1 MYVMKTFEGLKEE
14 FTRYTFSL
22 VLNLKYYMLSL
33 RTAKLLFYVIAD
45 RKFKELL
52 DDLKWIL
59 YSKS

>member
-1 MYVMKTFEGLKEE
+1 MKTFEGLKEE

-45 RKFKELL
+45 RQKTTNSATSVLN
-52 DDLKWIL
+52 
-59 YSKS
+59 